1 MFKKDYVNRFMFNA
15 ASKRVLGKIKNVPK
29 RNAKIEYITEY
40 LQV

>member
-1 MFKKDYVNRFMFNA
+1 MFNA
-15 ASKRVLGKIKNVPK
+15 AAERVLGKKKIAPK